1 VAQDDI
7 EKRLRIFEVD
17 LVAHETQCEERWKTN
32 FTRLTD
38 MERQLSRIEKMIWTG
53 GAATIFFLA
62 TIVAT
67 ML

>member
-1 VAQDDI
+1 MAQDDM
-7 EKRLRIFEVD
+7 EQRLRTFEID
-17 LVAHETQCEERWKTN
+17 LVTHETQCEERWKTN
-32 FTRLTD
+32 FIRLTD
-38 MERQLSRIEKMIWTG
+38 MERQLSRIEKMIMAG